1 MVQANDV
8 ARPKSR
14 HSERMPLVL
23 GGTQLHG
30 ETLISGL
37 HCDGTPVYVFYLLKK
52 LCSCKYTTPGG

>member
-37 HCDGTPVYVFYLLKK
+37 YFDGTPVYVGLSLLSAKK
-52 LCSCKYTTPGG
+52 TMQL